1 MDKLETTS
9 IPEMIAAAKFELSL
23 IYSLPETP
31 VRGPEAVQ
39 SVARSGQNSLA
50 QAHMRFAL
58 KRGIVRV
65 NTRPRARGR
74 TTRGPKWPKIGFTLG
89 NALTGI
95 SPEGPPG

>member
-58 KRGIVRV
+58 KRTGFVRV
-65 NTRPRARGR
+65 NACPRARGR
-74 TTRGPKWPKIGFTLG
+74 TIRGPKWPK
-89 NALTGI
+89 
-95 SPEGPPG
+95 